1 MGIESAK
8 VKDPVCEMMVDPQD
22 LSIEHL
28 GMHFSFCSEQCKQRF
43 LNNPDLY
50 IGTAGCKSPK
60 QQGMEVLKRR
70 HLRLSGPLPTATEA
84 RLIERIQSM
93 MGIKHVEVKGDIVDI
108 TYDLLEA
115 TEEQIEEAIA
125 QSDAAL
131 GQGLAMRLS
140 RAFVHYLEETEIEN
154 LEAKPVSHQ
163 HGH

>member
-1 MGIESAK
+1 MGTESAK
-8 VKDPVCEMMVDPQD
+8 VRDPVCDMMVDPRE
-22 LSIEHL
+22 LSIVHL
-28 GMHFSFCSEQCKQRF
+28 GMPFSFCSEQCRQRF

-50 IGTAGCKSPK
+50 IGSAGYKAPK

-70 HLRLSGPLPTATEA
+70 HLRLSAPLPTDTEA

-93 MGIKHVEVKGDIVDI
+93 MGIKHVDVDGDIVDI

-115 TEEQIEEAIA
+115 TEAQIEEAIA
-125 QSDAAL
+125 QAGAAL
-131 GQGLAMRLS
+131 GQGLARRLS

-154 LEAKPVSHQ
+154 LEAKPASHH